1 MRELGAAC
9 AKQKPIA
16 LEATGLRSLGR
27 GVAYALASP
36 ALVGLRQ
43 ALAREWRDWLT
54 PQDSAKIAPHVTI
67 QNKVSPN
74 EARRLLAEMQA
85 GFAPFTVT
93 GEGLLLWRY
102 LGGPWELVRR
112 FRFGG

>member
-1 MRELGAAC
+1 MRELGAVS

-16 LEATGLRSLGR
+16 LEVTGLRSLGR
-27 GVAYALASP
+27 GVAYALSSP
-36 ALVGLRQ
+36 ALVQLRQ

-67 QNKVSPN
+67 QNKVTPD
-74 EARRLLAEMQA
+74 EARRLLAELQA
-85 GFAPFTVT
+85 GFAPFAAT

-102 LGGPWELVRR
+102 LGGPWRLERR
-112 FRFGG
+112 FPFGG